1 MFSKRTI
8 LHLHHRTAHSS
19 IDCLSE
25 FNENCVVGPP
35 QILLRKVYSTVREGL
50 NERCNDD
57 DKAYEFV
64 ENLRCLDTEEKIEA
78 VRMCSDKHVKLLE
91 KVGEL
96 DFGRRTGPMCCA
108 FQAYKQ
114 CAMERINEVCP
125 PDQAN
130 YFQSILMEYV
140 SFVLQVL

>member
-1 MFSKRTI
+1 M
-8 LHLHHRTAHSS
+8 AHSS
-19 IDCLSE
+19 IDCLSD
-25 FNENCVVGPP
+25 FNENCVLGPP
-35 QILLRKVYSTVREGL
+35 QILLRKIYKTVKEGL
-50 NERCNDD
+50 NERCNED
-57 DKAYEFV
+57 DKAHEFV

-78 VRMCSDKHVKLLE
+78 IRVCSDKHVKLLE

-114 CAMERINEVCP
+114 CAMDSIKDACP

-140 SFVLQVL
+140 SCL